1 MLLMFFLLCC
11 GLLFLFFTHPLWL
24 SLMVFISSIVISLLK
39 FFQIFELGMF
49 SYLFIM
55 IYSGGL
61 LLLLIY
67 MSSLL
72 PNNNLSISNLM
83 MSLFGMF
90 ILIYSMYKDEFFFYW
105 ENPDF
110 SIQSFLG
117 MSYFM
122 NHKDLFYALVLLL
135 LFSFVIISF
144 LLSHLKYPMR
154 SL

>member
-1 MLLMFFLLCC
+1 MLMTYLILCS
-11 GLLFLFFTHPLWL
+11 LLFLFFTHPLWL
-24 SLMVFISSIVISLLK
+24 SLTVFISSIVISLLK

-55 IYSGGL
+55 VYSGGL
-61 LLLLIY
+61 LLLLVY

-72 PNNNLSISNLM
+72 PNNNLTISSFTL
-83 MSLFGMF
+83 SFF
-90 ILIYSMYKDEFFFYW
+90 SSVILIYSMYKDEFFLYW

-122 NHKDLFYALVLLL
+122 NHKDLFYALILLL
-135 LFSFVIISF
+135 LFSFVIISL